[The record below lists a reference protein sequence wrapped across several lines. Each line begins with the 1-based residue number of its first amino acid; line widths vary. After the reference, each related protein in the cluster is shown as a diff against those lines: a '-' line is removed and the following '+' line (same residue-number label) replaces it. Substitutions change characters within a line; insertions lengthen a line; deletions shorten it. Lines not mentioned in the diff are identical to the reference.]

1 MTRVAEPM
9 IDLHQ
14 ALHDTKMIEML
25 RCHFGRAAWEKGP
38 MVMKAATIRVVK
50 ARGFFQP
57 SGRRSSA

>member
-14 ALHDTKMIEML
+14 ALHDTKMIDAASS
-25 RCHFGRAAWEKGP
+25 FGRAAWEKGP